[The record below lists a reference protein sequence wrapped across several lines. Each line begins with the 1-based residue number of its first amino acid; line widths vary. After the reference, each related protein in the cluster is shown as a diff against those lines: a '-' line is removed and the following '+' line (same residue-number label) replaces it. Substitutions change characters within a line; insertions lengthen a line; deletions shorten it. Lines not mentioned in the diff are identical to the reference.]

1 MGCLA
6 YVKGQSDR
14 GQPSGKT
21 ASTTLRPA
29 DEVCPV
35 ISREQVLIL
44 RTPNLVRLRQS
55 MDEGHFALGSCEWK
69 KEEES
74 KGSGGKL
81 LYSFVSS
88 RTRMI
93 DAVVCGGNVW
103 PGPKIGAIEGSSKSM
118 KQPRLHSGQQTMSAL

>member
-21 ASTTLRPA
+21 ASTTPRPG

-44 RTPNLVRLRQS
+44 RTPNLVRLRES
-55 MDEGHFALGSCEWK
+55 MDEGHFALGSCK
-69 KEEES
+69 
-74 KGSGGKL
+74 
-81 LYSFVSS
+81 
-88 RTRMI
+88 
-93 DAVVCGGNVW
+93 
-103 PGPKIGAIEGSSKSM
+103 
-118 KQPRLHSGQQTMSAL
+118 